1 MAQDDSALCELARR
15 LTEVAGTLASSI
27 GEILGAALQEMIE
40 AELTA
45 RIGAEPGE
53 RSPARTV
60 QRNGHRPKLLSTPA
74 GDIEVGIP
82 KLRKGSFFPELLEP
96 RRRIDRALW
105 AVIMT
110 AYITGTSTRKVD
122 DLVKALGCDSGVSK
136 STVSRICADID
147 EDVTELRER
156 RLDGIPFVYLWLDA
170 TYLKVRENRRVV
182 PKAVVIATA
191 VRGDG
196 HREIVGV
203 DIGDSENETFWTEFL
218 RDLTDRGLSGVQLVI
233 SDAHRGLTAAIGRV
247 LQGSA
252 WQRCRVHAMRNL
264 LTAARHEH
272 RQLIAAL
279 IRTVFAQPDH
289 DRVRAQLDDIVDQLE
304 PFAPDAAPSRGHG
317 RRPARLHRVPA
328 RALAQDLVEQSD
340 RTAQPRDQAAHQRR
354 RHLPKRRVRH
364 PPRRRTPRRDQRR
377 HDRVRP
383 SLHGSRHPHQP
394 RQRPDANV
402 TPRSTPM
409 TTDRT
414 LLHHVTGHH
423 R

>member
-170 TYLKVRENRRVV
+170 TSLKVRENRRAVS
-182 PKAVVIATA
+182 KAVVIATA

-233 SDAHRGLTAAIGRV
+233 SDAHRGLTAAIARV

-289 DRVRAQLDDIVDQLE
+289 DRARAQLDDIVGQLE
-304 PFAPDAAPSRGHG
+304 PFAPEVARRLADMADDLLASTAFPPVHWPKIWSNNPIERLNREIKRRTNVVGIFPNAESVIRLVGALLVEINDDMTASDRRYMAAGTLTSLVNDPTLTSLPAAPR
-317 RRPARLHRVPA
+317 
-328 RALAQDLVEQSD
+328 
-340 RTAQPRDQAAHQRR
+340 
-354 RHLPKRRVRH
+354 
-364 PPRRRTPRRDQRR
+364 
-377 HDRVRP
+377 
-383 SLHGSRHPHQP
+383 
-394 RQRPDANV
+394 
-402 TPRSTPM
+402 
-409 TTDRT
+409 
-414 LLHHVTGHH
+414 
-423 R
+423 